1 MSNKIQN
8 QFVPDYVSPPGET
21 LLETL
26 EAIGMSQAELAK
38 RTGRPK
44 KVINEIIKGK
54 AAITPET
61 AIQLERVL
69 SIPAGFWN
77 NRERD
82 YREALARLK
91 EQDRLGNQTDW
102 LKKFPLKAMI
112 KKGWIKAFRDK
123 VQQLREIL
131 SFMGVATPDQ
141 LQNLWSEQVAFRK
154 SAAFESDSGAVIAWL
169 RKGELEAQGIRCKPY
184 DAKEF
189 RKALQQIRL
198 LTREHPEVFRPEI
211 VRLCAENGV
220 AVVFVPELPAA
231 RVSGATRW
239 LNANKALIQLS
250 LRYKTDDQLWF
261 TVFHEAGHILLH
273 GKRDVFLEMGD
284 SSEDNKELEAD
295 HFARNALIPEAK
307 LQQLVRQGS
316 RSKVSIER
324 FASEIGIAPGIVVG
338 RLQHDKR
345 LPYTHCNELKRRFD
359 WAQ

>member
-8 QFVPDYVSPPGET
+8 QFIPDYVSPPGDT

-69 SIPAGFWN
+69 GIPASFWN

-112 KKGWIKAFRDK
+112 KKGWIRAFRDK
-123 VQQLREIL
+123 VQQLREL
-131 SFMGVATPDQ
+131 LNFLGVAAPDQ

-154 SAAFESDSGAVIAWL
+154 SAAFESDPGAVMAWL
-169 RKGELEAQGIRCKPY
+169 RKGEIEAQDIRCRPY
-184 DAKEF
+184 DPKEF
-189 RKALQQIRL
+189 KKALQQIRS
-198 LTREHPEVFRPEI
+198 LTREAPEVFQPQI
-211 VRLCAENGV
+211 VRLCADSGV
-220 AVVFVPELPAA
+220 AVIFVPELPAA

-261 TVFHEAGHILLH
+261 TIFHEAGHILLH

-284 SSEDNKELEAD
+284 GSEDHKELEAD
-295 HFARNALIPEAK
+295 HFARNILIPEAK
-307 LQQLVRQGS
+307 LQRLIRQDS
-316 RSKVSIER
+316 RSKGNIEM
-324 FASEIGIAPGIVVG
+324 FALELGIAPGIVVG
-338 RLQHDKR
+338 RLQHDKV
-345 LPYTHCNELKRRFD
+345 LPYNHCNDLKRRFD